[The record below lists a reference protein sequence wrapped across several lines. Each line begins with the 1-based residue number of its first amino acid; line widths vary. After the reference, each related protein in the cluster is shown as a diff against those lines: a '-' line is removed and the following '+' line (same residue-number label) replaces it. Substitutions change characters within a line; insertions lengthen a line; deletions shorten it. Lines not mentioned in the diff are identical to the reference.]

1 MKLIESPQVFLL
13 GKPQVYIPGMLAYLR
28 KVGGEAW
35 WDRAG
40 SKIALQ
46 EIPDAEGLIE
56 FMGRLC
62 YRSWEPGLNA
72 NVTKIRE
79 DRNDYLLNILVQAH
93 GSVLE
98 HATFNFAISDIARFV
113 YDELV
118 RHRVG
123 VAISAQSG
131 RYVRMGEIP
140 FRIPPFLKPETQ
152 KIMRKLVEEIE
163 ISYAEMVKRE
173 GIDEM
178 ESFAD
183 KKRATSALRR
193 VAPHG
198 MAWETGWSANVRTI
212 RHVIEMCTAAGAEEE
227 IRIFG
232 HQLGEI
238 MRVECPALFGDYALA
253 NTVMDSVPEWVTE
266 FRKV

>member
-1 MKLIESPQVFLL
+1 MRVVEQPEVFLV
-13 GKPQVYIPGMLAYLR
+13 GATEIRTDGMLAYLR

-35 WDRAG
+35 MRRVFGAD
-40 SKIALQ
+40 ID
-46 EIPDAEGLIE
+46 IPAAEGLTE

-62 YRSWEPGLNA
+62 YRSWEPGLNK
-72 NVTKIRE
+72 NVTKVRE
-79 DRNDYLLNILVQAH
+79 DRGDYLLNVLVNAH

-98 HATFNFAISDIARFV
+98 HATFNFAVSDIARFV

-152 KIMRKLVEEIE
+152 RIMEHTVKYIE
-163 ISYAEMVKRE
+163 RMYGEMVMSE
-173 GIDEM
+173 GIDDM
-178 ESFAD
+178 KDFAA
-183 KKRATSALRR
+183 KKRVTSALRR

-198 MAWETGWSANVRTI
+198 MAWEAGWSANVRTL
-212 RHVIEMCTAAGAEEE
+212 RHVIEMRTAAGAEEE
-227 IRIFG
+227 IRIFAN
-232 HQLGEI
+232 QVGEI
-238 MRVECPALFGDYALA
+238 MKVECPLLFGDYALQH
-253 NTVMDSVPEWVTE
+253 TELDSTPEWVTE